1 MNAQELGNALA
12 PVNAALNTLS
22 AVLLF
27 SGYVAI
33 KQRRIEA
40 HRQRMQGA
48 FVASL
53 VFLVF
58 YVARYYLTG
67 SHRFPDVG
75 FVRTIYLVI
84 LTSHM
89 ILAIVALPLVIVTIL
104 RGRRNDIER
113 HRKLARITFPIWA
126 YVSVTGIVVYVML
139 YHVAPLLTPA
149 QAAP

>member
-1 MNAQELGNALA
+1 MNAHEIGNALA
-12 PVNAALNTLS
+12 PVNAALNLLS

-33 KQRRIEA
+33 KKRRIEA
-40 HRQRMQGA
+40 HRWRMQAA

-58 YVARYYLTG
+58 YIARFYLTG

-84 LTSHM
+84 LMSHM
-89 ILAIVALPLVIVTIL
+89 VLAVVALPLVIWTLVL
-104 RGRRNDIER
+104 GRRNQVER
-113 HRKLARITFPIWA
+113 HRRLARITFPIWA

-139 YHVAPLLTPA
+139 YHVAPLLTPV
-149 QAAP
+149 AASP